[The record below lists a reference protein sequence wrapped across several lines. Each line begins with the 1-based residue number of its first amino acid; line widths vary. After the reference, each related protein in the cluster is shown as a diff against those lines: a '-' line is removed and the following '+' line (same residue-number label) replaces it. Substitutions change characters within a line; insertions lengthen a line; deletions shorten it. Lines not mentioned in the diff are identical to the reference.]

1 MKTVAFFDAKS
12 YDRESFSRFTGED
25 LNIRFFDSRLNADT
39 VSMTACCD
47 AVCVFVNDT
56 LDREVIDRLEQYGV
70 GLIALRCAG
79 YNNVDLK
86 AAQGR
91 IKVVRVPAY
100 SPHAVAEHAMG
111 MILTLNRRL
120 HRAYIRTRDHNFSL
134 DGLIGFDLYGKTVGV
149 IGTGKIGCCFADI
162 CQGFGMNVIGFD
174 PFENPQFCGKYTDI
188 SSLLAQSDII
198 SLHCPLTREN
208 RHLINSETLG
218 KMKKG
223 AFIINTSRGSLIDTA
238 ALIEGLKSGRVGAA
252 GLDVYE
258 EETDLFFEDLSEEIK
273 RDNTLSALI
282 SLPNVLVTSH
292 QAFLTREALDAIAK
306 VTVSNILDYF
316 SGAEL
321 ENEVKLGE

>member
-12 YDRESFSRFTGED
+12 YDRESFSRFKDEN
-25 LNIRFFDSRLNADT
+25 LNIRFFDSRLNIDT

-134 DGLIGFDLYGKTVGV
+134 DGLIGFDLYDKTVGV

-162 CQGFGMNVIGFD
+162 CRGFGMNVIGFD

-188 SSLLAQSDII
+188 SCLLAQSDII

-208 RHLINSETLG
+208 RHLINSETLE

-321 ENEVKLGE
+321 KNEVNLGG